1 MEIRGSD
8 SSLPPPDNGK
18 RQSKKQ
24 PVEKQVKTDSIE
36 LSGGAGKETTPNAS
50 AQVKKGADVDKT
62 HAGISG
68 DKAPSTLGI
77 DKISAGD
84 SVSPR
89 SQIEN
94 NPKIIGDR
102 IEISVDARRAGK
114 IALARERV
122 ESGYYNQPENIEKL
136 ADILIDK
143 LNLKSTENN

>member
-68 DKAPSTLGI
+68 DK
-77 DKISAGD
+77 ISGSN
-84 SVSPR
+84 SVSSR
-89 SQIEN
+89 LNVEN

-114 IALARERV
+114 IALARERA

>member
-1 MEIRGSD
+1 MKIRGSD

-18 RQSKKQ
+18 RQSKKH

-36 LSGGAGKETTPNAS
+36 LSGGAKKETSPIAS
-50 AQVKKGADVDKT
+50 VPVKRGVDVDIT
-62 HAGISG
+62 HAGVSG
-68 DKAPSTLGI
+68 YKSPSTLGI
-77 DKISAGD
+77 DKVSGGNSI
-84 SVSPR
+84 SPR

-94 NPKIIGDR
+94 IPKIIGDR

-114 IALARERV
+114 IALARERM

-143 LNLKSTENN
+143 LNLKNAENN